1 MKRLTALL
9 LTAVMLLSLAAC
21 GQTSGSDGT
30 QKEDGATVSKDSICS
45 VWVKINPEFELYL
58 DENATIAAL
67 VCLNKDAEKAFKG
80 IDVTGAEFEK
90 GFRMLLDAVYEK
102 GFVSDGEMQIT
113 WGVSRLTDE
122 AFDDAVIVDGFARAT
137 ESFSNENNLGLS
149 ASMKAMDADRPEK
162 EEEAPQ
168 DEPTPPP
175 VEEEN
180 PFGPD
185 VEILE
190 RDADGHITKTREFDS
205 AGSEVLNT
213 YDTEGRIVAVTT
225 TRTDGSVM
233 EMKRTYRSDGT
244 MKTEEI
250 NDYAHNIHELWT
262 YSEDGKSRT
271 ADAGTYTKTET
282 FHENGLL
289 ASYACQAKSG
299 YDLGD
304 RTYEKYTYDENG
316 QTLTHYI
323 IRTNGAHIKS
333 TYHSENAFTLVVEV
347 NGVVDHTEYWV
358 GNDHIGGI
366 DSGGNPYG
374 ITHAEY
380 TGSGSGGTVGVG

>member
-1 MKRLTALL
+1 MKKLIALL
-9 LTAVMLLSLAAC
+9 LAVMMVLSLVAC
-21 GQTSGSDGT
+21 GQTSGSGA
-30 QKEDGATVSKDSICS
+30 QKEQDFTVPEGSVCA
-45 VWVKINPEFELYL
+45 VWVQINPEFELYIN
-58 DENATIAAL
+58 ESGNITAMN
-67 VCLNKDAEKAFKG
+67 CLNKDAEKAFKG
-80 IDVTGAEFEK
+80 IDVTGADFER
-90 GFRMLLDAVYEK
+90 GFRLLLDAVYEK
-102 GFVSDGEMQIT
+102 GFVSNGEMQIT

-122 AFDDAVIVDGFARAT
+122 VFDDAVIVDGFARVT

-149 ASMKAMDADRPEK
+149 ASMKAMNTDRPEAEEK
-162 EEEAPQ
+162 EPQ

-190 RDADGHITKTREFDS
+190 RDADGHITKTREVDS
-205 AGSEVLNT
+205 AGSEVLTT
-213 YDTEGRIVAVTT
+213 YGTEGRIVAVTT
-225 TRTDGSVM
+225 TSADGSVM

-289 ASYACQAKSG
+289 ASYACQAKPG

-316 QTLTHYI
+316 QTLTHHI
-323 IRTNGAHIKS
+323 IRTNGAHITS
-333 TYHSENAFTLVVEV
+333 TYHSENAFTMVVEV
-347 NGVVDHTEYWV
+347 NGKVDHTEYWV

-366 DSGGNPYG
+366 DSNGNPYG

-380 TGSGSGGTVGVG
+380 SGSGSGGTVGVG

>member
-1 MKRLTALL
+1 MKKLIALL
-9 LTAVMLLSLAAC
+9 LAVVMMLSLMAC
-21 GQTSGSDGT
+21 GQTSGSGA
-30 QKEDGATVSKDSICS
+30 QKEQDFTVPEDSVCS
-45 VWVKINPEFELYL
+45 VWVKINPEFELYIN
-58 DENATIAAL
+58 ENATITAL

-80 IDVTGAEFEK
+80 IDVTGADFER
-90 GFRMLLDAVYEK
+90 GFRLLLDAVYEK
-102 GFVSDGEMQIT
+102 GFVSNGEMQIT
-113 WGVSRLTDE
+113 WGVSRLTD
-122 AFDDAVIVDGFARAT
+122 AVFDDAVIVDGFARAT

-149 ASMKAMDADRPEK
+149 ASMKAMDADKPKVEK
-162 EEEAPQ
+162 EESQ
-168 DEPTPPP
+168 NEPTPPP
-175 VEEEN
+175 IEEEN

-190 RDADGHITKTREFDS
+190 RDADGHITKTREVDS
-205 AGSEVLNT
+205 AGSEVITT
-213 YDTEGRIVAVTT
+213 YDAEGRMLAITT
-225 TRTDGSVM
+225 IRADGSVV
-233 EMKRTYRSDGT
+233 EVKRTYCSDGT
-244 MKTEEI
+244 MNTEEI
-250 NDYAHNIHELWT
+250 NDYASDIYELWT

-289 ASYACQAKSG
+289 ASYACQAKPG

-304 RTYEKYTYDENG
+304 RTYEEYTYDENG
-316 QTLTHYI
+316 QTLTHHI

-333 TYHSENAFTLVVEV
+333 TYHSENAFTMVVEV

-366 DSGGNPYG
+366 DSNGNPYG

-380 TGSGSGGTVGVG
+380 SGSGSGGTVGVG

>member
-1 MKRLTALL
+1 MKKLIALL
-9 LTAVMLLSLAAC
+9 LAVVMMLSLVAC
-21 GQTSGSDGT
+21 GQTSGSGA
-30 QKEDGATVSKDSICS
+30 QKEQDFTVPEDSVCA
-45 VWVKINPEFELYL
+45 VWVQINPEFELYIN
-58 DENATIAAL
+58 ESGNITAMN
-67 VCLNKDAEKAFKG
+67 CLNKDAEKAFKG
-80 IDVTGAEFEK
+80 IDVTGADFER
-90 GFRMLLDAVYEK
+90 GFRLLLDAVYEN
-102 GFVSDGEMQIT
+102 GFVSGGEVQIT
-113 WGVSRLTDE
+113 WGVSRLTD
-122 AFDDAVIVDGFARAT
+122 AVFDDAVIVDGFARAT

-149 ASMKAMDADRPEK
+149 ASMKAMDTDRPEA
-162 EEEAPQ
+162 EEEESQ
-168 DEPTPPP
+168 NEPTPPP
-175 VEEEN
+175 IEEEN

-190 RDADGHITKTREFDS
+190 RDADGHITKTREVDS
-205 AGSEVLNT
+205 AGSEVLTT
-213 YDTEGRIVAVTT
+213 YGTEGRIVAVTT
-225 TRTDGSVM
+225 TSADGSVM

-262 YSEDGKSRT
+262 YSEDGRSRT

-289 ASYACQAKSG
+289 ASYACQAKPG

-304 RTYEKYTYDENG
+304 RTYEKYTYDEKG
-316 QTLTHYI
+316 QTLTHHI

-333 TYHSENAFTLVVEV
+333 TYHSENAFTMVVEV

-366 DSGGNPYG
+366 DSNGNPYG
-374 ITHAEY
+374 ITHGEY
-380 TGSGSGGTVGVG
+380 SGSGSGGTVGVG